1 MTQLWSDEKI
11 DGLSVAFMKDDLA
24 SKWIHKTIATDMRND
39 YERALSFRNET
50 IGNLQ
55 GELRDMQAR
64 NAALETELIEAAT
77 KADYWRGEHDTA
89 AFQLQDAR
97 AAIAELDAQLQ
108 ALGVVVNGQNRKLK
122 ILLAAAAARGDG
134 FGPVPANPTDG
145 MSYLERQA
153 LLNTDINEV

>member
-64 NAALETELIEAAT
+64 
-77 KADYWRGEHDTA
+77 
-89 AFQLQDAR
+89 
-97 AAIAELDAQLQ
+97 IAELEAQLQ
-108 ALGVVVNGQNRKLK
+108 ALGVVVDAQNRQLK
-122 ILLAAAAARGDG
+122 AIALTQMVQAHGDENNNWPQDLTQMG
-134 FGPVPANPTDG
+134 KQT
-145 MSYLERQA
+145 
-153 LLNTDINEV
+153 